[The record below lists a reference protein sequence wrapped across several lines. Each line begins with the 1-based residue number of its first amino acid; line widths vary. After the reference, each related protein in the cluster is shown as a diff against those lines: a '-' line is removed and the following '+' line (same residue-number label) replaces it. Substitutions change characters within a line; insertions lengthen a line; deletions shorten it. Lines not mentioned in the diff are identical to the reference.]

1 MSGPWTA
8 RLSRYSAPVV
18 YFHEASHIQQAWQR
32 PHSARDC
39 TGAIGIC
46 VVRSGFVC
54 AVEDLSLCP
63 CVCMASVLTHLVF
76 FLIPVLTSLYVVR
89 KNGSPTHYSRPD
101 SSISDLKKSKHYHLP
116 LWFNGNTHYR
126 SSPHLTS
133 PHLWPLTSDVTWIS
147 CTRVCVLYSFQ
158 YQFHLLYQ
166 PGLS

>member
-1 MSGPWTA
+1 MIASQGQRSTPQSPAWKCRRSLLQTDQPATKQGWTSAVSGPWTA

-116 LWFNGNTHYR
+116 L
-126 SSPHLTS
+126 
-133 PHLWPLTSDVTWIS
+133 
-147 CTRVCVLYSFQ
+147 
-158 YQFHLLYQ
+158 
-166 PGLS
+166 